1 MALDDTNLG
10 TFAGHTVID
19 PRHSVVAPALA
30 KAGSDGAIEVRA
42 RTVPLAEV
50 TQAWNAET
58 DDRIVIA
65 P

>member
-1 MALDDTNLG
+1 M
-10 TFAGHTVID
+10 ID

-30 KAGSDGAIEVRA
+30 KAGGDGAIEVRA
-42 RTVPLAEV
+42 RTAPLAEV